1 MVVLLTQFDFLESK
15 NMHYVTTDMGL
26 AGLLFAKGVAYH
38 GLQDVPGD
46 WKDNFVFDQ
55 PDAALLAGWQDGTLE
70 VRALV
75 YNNALRK
82 LKRDVKQRQ
91 REKDNRR

>member
-1 MVVLLTQFDFLESK
+1 METKYL
-15 NMHYVTTDMGL
+15 TTDIGL
-26 AGLLFAKGVAYH
+26 AGLLFAKGVPYH
-38 GLQDVPGD
+38 GLQDVSGD

-55 PDAALLAGWQDGTLE
+55 PVATLLAGWQDGTLE
-70 VRALV
+70 VRALA

-91 REKDNRR
+91 REKESHR